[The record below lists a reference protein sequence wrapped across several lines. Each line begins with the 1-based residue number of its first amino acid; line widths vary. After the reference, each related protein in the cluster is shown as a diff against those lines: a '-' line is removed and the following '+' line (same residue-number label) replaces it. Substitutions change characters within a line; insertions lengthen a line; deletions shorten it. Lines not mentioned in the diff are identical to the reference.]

1 MRTNDTNDT
10 NKIIYPELS
19 YTLNGICFDVHND
32 VGRYAK
38 EKHYGD
44 ALEKRL
50 IELRIPY
57 QRELAVPNT
66 GDRIDFLIGG
76 KIILELK
83 AKRIVTKL
91 DYYQLQRYLQVFDVR
106 LGILVNFRSQYL
118 KPYRVVR
125 IDTNR
130 KPAFA

>member
-32 VGRYAK
+32 VGRFAK